1 MCIKISHHAYLFTQ
15 QNSCVVAFY
24 LNTPTNTRVCQRTL
38 MQWTVLVYSPR
49 WRKKHQA
56 KCVWALYAW
65 AFLNCAAHFSALPF

>member
-1 MCIKISHHAYLFTQ
+1 MHTYLLSKIA
-15 QNSCVVAFY
+15 VMAFY
-24 LNTPTNTRVCQRTL
+24 LNNTPINTRVCQRTL

-56 KCVWALYAW
+56 KCVWPLYAW